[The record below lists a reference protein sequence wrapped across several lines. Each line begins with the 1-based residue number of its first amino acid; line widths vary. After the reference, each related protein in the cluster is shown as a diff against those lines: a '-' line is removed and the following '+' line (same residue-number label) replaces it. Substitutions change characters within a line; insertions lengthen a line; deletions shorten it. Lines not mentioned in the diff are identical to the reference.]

1 MEAGRGL
8 PNLVAATA
16 AAYESSPY
24 VLGGSS
30 APQKASPDKL
40 KGLTGATVASAPLG
54 DPWGRI
60 ALARLCAAL
69 LFADWAG
76 GTEEFCAGV
85 GAPFWRMLTL
95 LATRF
100 DSSANLFVDI
110 PVFSVFSLSF

>member
-1 MEAGRGL
+1 MMDAGRGL
-8 PNLVAATA
+8 PNLVSATA
-16 AAYESSPY
+16 AAYESSAY

-30 APQKASPDKL
+30 APQHKASPDKL

-54 DPWGRI
+54 DPWARI
-60 ALARLCAAL
+60 ALARLSAAL

-100 DSSANLFVDI
+100 DS
-110 PVFSVFSLSF
+110 LSFYGRIFFILM